1 LGSFVGLDISVLP
14 SQFYMNWS
22 GYPQDSTDTWELGT
36 VHTGY
41 PNGECWRKEAGVQ
54 SSFTFDSTVAGGS
67 MKRSIV
73 PGLQATFATAFG
85 AKIPVLPE
93 DVIVIPQE
101 AEKNYLT
108 AGAHKVTVVLPIDL
122 DADDATLQKKIKEEY
137 AGSEEKYIEQEILGL
152 FKVDDD
158 DALPTAPGYTEVF
171 SSDGKKGLCA
181 QSTITNGNPTHL
193 PDVRGWI
200 DNDPSPHAR
209 DTCQALCNKI
219 PQCVGTGSYIFNQNP
234 DGKDNNDRTFC
245 ELDLGS
251 FVGLDISVLPS
262 QF

>member
-1 LGSFVGLDISVLP
+1 
-14 SQFYMNWS
+14 
-22 GYPQDSTDTWELGT
+22 
-36 VHTGY
+36 
-41 PNGECWRKEAGVQ
+41 
-54 SSFTFDSTVAGGS
+54 
-67 MKRSIV
+67 
-73 PGLQATFATAFG
+73 
-85 AKIPVLPE
+85 
-93 DVIVIPQE
+93 
-101 AEKNYLT
+101 
-108 AGAHKVTVVLPIDL
+108 
-122 DADDATLQKKIKEEY
+122 
-137 AGSEEKYIEQEILGL
+137 
-152 FKVDDD
+152 
-158 DALPTAPGYTEVF
+158 
-171 SSDGKKGLCA
+171 GLCA

-262 QF
+262 QFYMNWSGYPQDSTDTWELGTVHTGYTTGECWRKVMGYQYTASFTALGISGMKLSKRLTLVEGRYGDSASGSSISSVDYDAEAKLGSIVSKSDFTTASYVVPAFPLQSNTETVFDATTSWYSPSQSMSLNLYPNTGTSHASFAFFEFSFMLRSNYA